1 MVQAELDQVMQKYN
15 SQTISSTTGT
25 KKTIGNTESAKSL
38 KSYTNT
44 HYYLTTPFIKE
55 HIFSVYQVNLNILYI
70 SFLVNKLT

>member
-15 SQTISSTTGT
+15 SQTISSTT
-25 KKTIGNTESAKSL
+25 KSGNTDSAKSL

-70 SFLVNKLT
+70 FFLVNKFT